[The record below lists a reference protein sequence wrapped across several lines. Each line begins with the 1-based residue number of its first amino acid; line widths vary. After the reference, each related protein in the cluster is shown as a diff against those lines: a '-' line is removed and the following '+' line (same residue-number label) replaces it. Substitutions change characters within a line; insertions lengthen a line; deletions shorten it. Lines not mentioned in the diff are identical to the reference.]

1 MNLLVRVETTSHHEY
16 HWIEVSEKR
25 IDPAAVDFSPASPKG
40 ARAMSKKTME
50 PTQRTNESVDEAAD
64 EPQIGDLIKVAMIV
78 CILALA
84 VASCVELEEA
94 ERLLQASS
102 R

>member
-64 EPQIGDLIKVAMIV
+64 VPRIGEFIRLAMV
-78 CILALA
+78 LCMLALLI
-84 VASCVELEEA
+84 ASCVELEEA